1 VTAVRPA
8 AIFAAAAVG
17 RVLNRC
23 EEAKALEDFFSF
35 VDDVFDIVHRRA
47 SIVARAQTGLA
58 RLQ

>member
-23 EEAKALEDFFSF
+23 EEAKALEDFFSS

-47 SIVARAQTGLA
+47 FHSIVARAQTGLA
-58 RLQ
+58 

>member
-35 VDDVFDIVHRRA
+35 VHDVFDIVHRRA

-58 RLQ
+58 